1 MAVNGPGRWC
11 ALPGGTGC
19 VTLGGMD
26 DRDAEG
32 ALDGRTALVT
42 GASSGIGAVVAEA
55 LAEAGARVGLVA
67 RRADRLERVLARCRA
82 HAPGSAMWV
91 ADLADLEAIDD
102 LGKAVEREFG
112 AVDVLV
118 NNAGMPKRRRVQ
130 DLSPAEAGDVMRL
143 NYLSPVQLTLA
154 LLPGMIARGR
164 GHLVAVG
171 SVAARLG
178 PPHEAAYAAS
188 KAALTAFWE
197 SMAVDLD
204 GTGVQVH
211 VVQPALIAGTELFT
225 LPGNEEPLSDVS
237 QALPPQEVAAAVLN
251 MLGEGRFEKYVP
263 GWFDEMASGK
273 AADVDAFVAGVR
285 EWARERLG

>member
-1 MAVNGPGRWC
+1 ME
-11 ALPGGTGC
+11 
-19 VTLGGMD
+19 TLN
-26 DRDAEG
+26 
-32 ALDGRTALVT
+32 GRTALVT

-55 LAEAGARVGLVA
+55 LAAAGARVGLAA
-67 RRADRLERVLARCRA
+67 RRKDRLEEVLARCRA
-82 HAPGSAMWV
+82 HVPDSAMWV
-91 ADLADLEAIDD
+91 ADLAHPDAVQDLAA
-102 LGKAVEREFG
+102 GVEREFG

-130 DLSPAEAGDVMRL
+130 DLAAAEAEDVMRL
-143 NYLSPVQLTLA
+143 NYLSPVRLTLA

-178 PPHEAAYAAS
+178 PPHEAAYGAS

-225 LPGNEEPLSDVS
+225 LPGNEEPLSEVS
-237 QALPPQEVAAAVLN
+237 GALPPQEVADAVLSV
-251 MLGEGRFEKYVP
+251 LGEGRFERYVP
-263 GWFDEMASGK
+263 DWFQEMAAGK
-273 AADVDAFVAGVR
+273 AADVDAFVAGVK
-285 EWARERLG
+285 EWTRERLER

>member
-1 MAVNGPGRWC
+1 MAAV
-11 ALPGGTGC
+11 
-19 VTLGGMD
+19 
-26 DRDAEG
+26 EG
-32 ALDGRTALVT
+32 KAVLDGRAALVT

-55 LAEAGARVGLVA
+55 LAGAGARVGLVA
-67 RRADRLERVLARCRA
+67 RREDRLERVLARCRA

-91 ADLADLEAIDD
+91 ADLADLDGIDG
-102 LGKAVEREFG
+102 LAKAVEREFG

-130 DLSPAEAGDVMRL
+130 DLSPAEAEDVMRL
-143 NYLSPVQLTLA
+143 NYLSPVRLTLA
-154 LLPGMIARGR
+154 LLPGMIARGH

-178 PPHEAAYAAS
+178 PPHEAAYSAS

-237 QALPPQEVAAAVLN
+237 EALPPQEVADAVLN
-251 MLGEGRFEKYVP
+251 VLDEGRFERYVP
-263 GWFDEMASGK
+263 AWFDEMASGK
-273 AADVDAFVAGVR
+273 AADVDAFVAGVK
-285 EWARERLG
+285 EWTRDRLV

>member
-1 MAVNGPGRWC
+1 M
-11 ALPGGTGC
+11 
-19 VTLGGMD
+19 VTLS
-26 DRDAEG
+26 
-32 ALDGRTALVT
+32 GRTALVT
-42 GASSGIGAVVAEA
+42 GASSGIGAVVAET
-55 LAEAGARVGLVA
+55 LAGAGARVGLVA
-67 RRADRLERVLARCRA
+67 RREDRLGRVLARCRE
-82 HAPGSAMWV
+82 HVPGSAMWA
-91 ADLADLEAIDD
+91 ADLADLDGIAG
-102 LGKAVEREFG
+102 LAAAVEREFG
-112 AVDVLV
+112 GVDVLV

-130 DLSPAEAGDVMRL
+130 DLSPAEAEDVMRL
-143 NYLSPVQLTLA
+143 NYLSPVRLTLA
-154 LLPGMIARGR
+154 LLPGMIARGS

-237 QALPPQEVAAAVLN
+237 EALPPQEVADAVLDVV
-251 MLGEGRFEKYVP
+251 EKGRFEEYVP
-263 GWFDEMASGK
+263 GWFTEMASGK
-273 AADVDAFVAGVR
+273 AADVDAFVAGVK
-285 EWARERLG
+285 EWTRDRLE

>member
-1 MAVNGPGRWC
+1 M
-11 ALPGGTGC
+11 
-19 VTLGGMD
+19 TLH
-26 DRDAEG
+26 
-32 ALDGRTALVT
+32 GRTALVT
-42 GASSGIGAVVAEA
+42 GASSGIGAVVAET
-55 LAEAGARVGLVA
+55 LAGAGARVGLVA
-67 RRADRLERVLARCRA
+67 RREAGLERVLARCRE

-91 ADLADLEAIDD
+91 ADLADLDGIAG
-102 LGKAVEREFG
+102 LAAAVEREFG
-112 AVDVLV
+112 GVDVLV

-130 DLSPAEAGDVMRL
+130 DLSPAEAEDVMRL
-143 NYLSPVQLTLA
+143 NYLSPVRLTLA
-154 LLPGMIARGR
+154 LLPGMVARGS

-237 QALPPQEVAAAVLN
+237 EALPPQEVADAVMDVLAK
-251 MLGEGRFEKYVP
+251 GRFEEYVP
-263 GWFDEMASGK
+263 GWFSEMASGK
-273 AADVDAFVAGVR
+273 AADVDAFVAGVK
-285 EWARERLG
+285 EWTRDRLE

>member
-1 MAVNGPGRWC
+1 MSAVS
-11 ALPGGTGC
+11 
-19 VTLGGMD
+19 
-26 DRDAEG
+26 
-32 ALDGRTALVT
+32 GRTALVT
-42 GASSGIGAVVAEA
+42 GASSGIGAVVAQT
-55 LAEAGARVGLVA
+55 LAVAGARVGLVA
-67 RRADRLERVLARCRA
+67 RREDRLSRVLARCRE

-91 ADLADLEAIDD
+91 ADLADLDGIAG
-102 LGKAVEREFG
+102 LAAAVEREFG
-112 AVDVLV
+112 GVDVLV

-130 DLSPAEAGDVMRL
+130 DLSPAEAEDVMRL
-143 NYLSPVQLTLA
+143 NYLSPVRLTLA
-154 LLPGMIARGR
+154 LLPGMIARGS

-178 PPHEAAYAAS
+178 PPHEAAYSAS

-237 QALPPQEVAAAVLN
+237 EALPAQEVADAVLDVV
-251 MLGEGRFEKYVP
+251 GKGRFEEYVP
-263 GWFDEMASGK
+263 GWFTEMASGK
-273 AADVDAFVAGVR
+273 AADVDAFVAGVK
-285 EWARERLG
+285 EWTRDRLE

>member
-1 MAVNGPGRWC
+1 M
-11 ALPGGTGC
+11 
-19 VTLGGMD
+19 VTLS
-26 DRDAEG
+26 
-32 ALDGRTALVT
+32 GRTAVVT

-55 LAEAGARVGLVA
+55 LAGAGARVGLVA
-67 RRADRLERVLARCRA
+67 RRKDRLERVLARCRE
-82 HAPGSAMWV
+82 HSPDSAMWV
-91 ADLADLEAIDD
+91 ADLADLDGVAGLAAD
-102 LGKAVEREFG
+102 VERAFG

-130 DLSPAEAGDVMRL
+130 DLAPAEAEDVMRL
-143 NYLSPVQLTLA
+143 NYLSPVRLTLA
-154 LLPGMIARGR
+154 LLPGMLARGH

-204 GTGVQVH
+204 GTGVEVH

-225 LPGNEEPLSDVS
+225 LPGNEKPLSDV
-237 QALPPQEVAAAVLN
+237 AEGLPPQEVAAAVLEV
-251 MLGEGRFEKYVP
+251 LGEGRFEQYVP
-263 GWFDEMASGK
+263 GWFHEMASGK
-273 AADVDAFVAGVR
+273 AADVDAFVAGVKEWTR
-285 EWARERLG
+285 EQLES

>member
-1 MAVNGPGRWC
+1 M
-11 ALPGGTGC
+11 
-19 VTLGGMD
+19 VTLS
-26 DRDAEG
+26 
-32 ALDGRTALVT
+32 GRTALVT

-67 RRADRLERVLARCRA
+67 RRKDRLEQVLARCRE
-82 HAPGSAMWV
+82 HAPDSAMWV
-91 ADLADLEAIDD
+91 ADLADLDGIAGLAAD
-102 LGKAVEREFG
+102 VEREFG

-130 DLSPAEAGDVMRL
+130 DLAPAEAEDVMRL
-143 NYLSPVQLTLA
+143 NYLSPVRLTLA
-154 LLPGMIARGR
+154 LLPGMLARGH

-197 SMAVDLD
+197 STAVDLD

-211 VVQPALIAGTELFT
+211 VVQPAIIAGTELFT
-225 LPGNEEPLSDVS
+225 LPGNEKPLSDVS
-237 QALPPQEVAAAVLN
+237 EGLPPREVAAAVLDV
-251 MLGEGRFEKYVP
+251 LGDGRFERYVP
-263 GWFDEMASGK
+263 GWFHEMASGK
-273 AADVDAFVAGVR
+273 AADVDAFVAGVK
-285 EWARERLG
+285 EWTRERLEG

>member
-1 MAVNGPGRWC
+1 M
-11 ALPGGTGC
+11 
-19 VTLGGMD
+19 VTLS
-26 DRDAEG
+26 
-32 ALDGRTALVT
+32 GRTAVVT

-55 LAEAGARVGLVA
+55 LAAAGARVGLVA
-67 RRADRLERVLARCRA
+67 RRKDRLAEVLGRCRE
-82 HAPGSAMWV
+82 HAPDSAMWA
-91 ADLADLEAIDD
+91 ADLADLDGVAD
-102 LGKAVEREFG
+102 LAATVEREFG

-130 DLSPAEAGDVMRL
+130 ELSPAEVADVMRL
-143 NYLSPVQLTLA
+143 NYLSPVRLTLA
-154 LLPGMIARGR
+154 LLPGMVARGR

-211 VVQPALIAGTELFT
+211 VVQPALIAGTELFA
-225 LPGNEEPLSDVS
+225 LPGNEAPLSDLS
-237 QALPPQEVAAAVLN
+237 DALPPQEVAAAVLGV
-251 MLGEGRFEKYVP
+251 LGEGRFERYVP
-263 GWFDEMASGK
+263 EWFHEMASGK
-273 AADVDAFVAGVR
+273 AADVDAFVAGVK
-285 EWARERLG
+285 EWTRNRLG